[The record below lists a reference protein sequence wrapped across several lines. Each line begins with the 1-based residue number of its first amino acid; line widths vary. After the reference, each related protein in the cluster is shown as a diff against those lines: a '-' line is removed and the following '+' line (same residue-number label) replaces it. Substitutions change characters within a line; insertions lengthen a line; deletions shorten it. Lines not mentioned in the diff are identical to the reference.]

1 MASEKIDHCCTSSLS
16 SRKMSK
22 IKQVQ
27 SEKKRKIRK
36 RFKVNEQG
44 KGHDSSAYKE
54 DLA

>member
-27 SEKKRKIRK
+27 SEKKKK
-36 RFKVNEQG
+36 DKKKV
-44 KGHDSSAYKE
+44 
-54 DLA
+54 